1 MYMNVSLYYFITF
14 LWYMDSE
21 FHFSFFRFQHLM
33 MVAQEFHLK
42 VSFFLQMVLM
52 HARFQKDFVYHYVSP
67 IPSSQGWACG
77 PSACTY
83 IIMYLFF
90 YDVIGVCLIFIFYE
104 FYLFIFF

>member
-1 MYMNVSLYYFITF
+1 
-14 LWYMDSE
+14 
-21 FHFSFFRFQHLM
+21 
-33 MVAQEFHLK
+33 MVDGSHGCHQR
-42 VSFFLQMVLM
+42 S
-52 HARFQKDFVYHYVSP
+52 VSP

-104 FYLFIFF
+104 FYLFIFFYIDRSLSYYIVLTYFS